1 MKVVIVTVVHH
12 PLDARITT
20 RQARA
25 LVDAG
30 HEVVMV
36 APWSQSGATPPVW
49 IQAIDVPRT
58 SGRRR
63 VAPLL
68 AARRT
73 LAPLVEDADIVL
85 AHDPD
90 LVPMLV
96 ALGLRGDTRPV
107 AVFDVHED
115 TAAALGMRAWV
126 PAGTKSSLTRGVQA
140 IERLAERR
148 FKLILAEEGY
158 RDRFLGTHPVVPNTA
173 WVPDT
178 PVPFAHDR
186 VIYVGAL
193 TAARGAA
200 DMVALGQRLRPHGIA
215 MTIIGP
221 AHGGTDALL
230 REAHQ
235 LGNVDWRGPL
245 PNDESMALVDG
256 SLAGISLLHDQ
267 PNYRVS
273 MPTKIMEYMA
283 RGVPVVTTPLPAAR
297 SLVEIAR
304 AGSVVDWGSPGHIAD
319 EATKAILQWRDDID
333 LRNRI
338 GANGHRYVLE
348 HHSWQRDA
356 QDFVRLLEQWSAE
369 ASSAPA

>member
-1 MKVVIVTVVHH
+1 MRIVIVTVVHH

-30 HEVVMV
+30 HHVVLV
-36 APWSQSGATPPVW
+36 APWSQSGAQPPAGIEAV
-49 IQAIDVPRT
+49 DVPRT

-68 AARRT
+68 AARRA
-73 LAPLVEDADIVL
+73 LLPLVEHADLVL

-107 AVFDVHED
+107 TVFDVHED

-126 PAGTKSSLTRGVQA
+126 PAGTRPSLKRGVQA
-140 IERLAERR
+140 LERLAERR
-148 FKLILAEEGY
+148 FRLMLAEEGY
-158 RDRFLGTHPVVPNTA
+158 RGRFLGTHPVVPNTA
-173 WVPDT
+173 WVPDE
-178 PVPFAHDR
+178 PVPFKHDR
-186 VIYVGAL
+186 VVYVGAL

-200 DMVALGQRLRPHGIA
+200 EMVALGQRLHPHGIA

-221 AHGGTDALL
+221 AHGGTEGLL
-230 REAHQ
+230 REAHG
-235 LGNVDWRGPL
+235 LGHVDWRGAL
-245 PNDESMALVDG
+245 PNDVSMAVVDG
-256 SLAGISLLHDQ
+256 SLAGVSLLHDQ

-283 RGVPVVTTPLPAAR
+283 RGVPVVTTALPAAR
-297 SLVEIAR
+297 TIVEKAD
-304 AGSVVDWGSPGHIAD
+304 AGVSVEWGSPAQIAD
-319 EATKAILQWRDDID
+319 EAAEAILRWRQDIP
-333 LRNRI
+333 LRDRL
-338 GANGHRYVLE
+338 GANGHRFVLE
-348 HHSWQRDA
+348 HHSWQKDA
-356 QDFVRLLEQWSAE
+356 QNFVHLLEQWVQAVD
-369 ASSAPA
+369 AG

>member
-1 MKVVIVTVVHH
+1 MRIVIVTVVHH

-30 HEVVMV
+30 HDVVMV
-36 APWSQSGATPPVW
+36 APWSQSGAKPPPGIEAV
-49 IQAIDVPRT
+49 DVPRT

-68 AARRT
+68 AARRV
-73 LAPLVEDADIVL
+73 LLPLIEHADIVL

-107 AVFDVHED
+107 TVFDVHED
-115 TAAALGMRAWV
+115 TAAALEMRAWV
-126 PAGTKSSLTRGVQA
+126 PAGTRPSLTRGVQA
-140 IERLAERR
+140 LERLAERR
-148 FKLILAEEGY
+148 FKLMLAEEGY
-158 RDRFLGTHPVVPNTA
+158 RGRFLGTHPVVPNTA
-173 WVPDT
+173 WVPDH
-178 PVPFAHDR
+178 PMPCAHDR
-186 VIYVGAL
+186 VVYVGAL

-200 DMVALGQRLRPHGIA
+200 EMVALGQRLRPHGIT

-221 AHGGTDALL
+221 AHGGTEDLL
-230 REAHQ
+230 REAHDS
-235 LGNVDWRGPL
+235 GNVDWRGPL
-245 PNDESMALVDG
+245 PNDESMTVVDG
-256 SLAGISLLHDQ
+256 SLAGVSLLHDQ

-283 RGVPVVTTPLPAAR
+283 RGVPVVTSALPAAR
-297 SLVEIAR
+297 AIVEKAD
-304 AGSVVDWGSPGHIAD
+304 AGVAVEWGSTAQIAD
-319 EATKAILQWRDDID
+319 AAAQSILQWRDDTS
-333 LRNRI
+333 LRERL
-338 GANGHRYVLE
+338 GSNGHRFVLE

-356 QDFVRLLEQWSAE
+356 QDFVHLLEQWLQE
-369 ASSAPA
+369 AKAD